1 MNESTG
7 VTTFGTIARSQAV
20 PPASDEEIAA
30 TGGVASF
37 ERLYERHLEVVY
49 RYVAGRVATREEAE
63 DVTSDAFQRAW
74 AGLVAYRGNGT
85 FKAWLFGIVRHALA
99 DHYRRPRLSRFEPN
113 TAETLADEQPGPE
126 ERAIDGERQQQARQ
140 LLATLK
146 REQQE
151 VLHLR
156 FVAELTYAEIAQV
169 VGKREEAVKKI
180 AYRALA
186 EIKRRQ
192 IE

>member
-1 MNESTG
+1 VTDGTNDVMSESTG
-7 VTTFGTIARSQAV
+7 VTTFGSIERSQAAL
-20 PPASDEEIAA
+20 PISDEEIAA
-30 TGGVASF
+30 IGGVASF

-74 AGLVAYRGNGT
+74 AGLAAYRGNGT

-99 DHYRRPRLSRFEPN
+99 DHYRRPRSSRIEPE
-113 TAETLADEQPGPE
+113 TAETLPDEQPGPE
-126 ERAIDGERQQQARQ
+126 ERAIDGERQRQARH
-140 LLATLK
+140 
-146 REQQE
+146 
-151 VLHLR
+151 HLR

-169 VGKREEAVKKI
+169 VGKREEAVKKL